1 MAVWRWLI
9 IGFLVLLCLGACT
22 AVPDPTP
29 TPVQN
34 VAEVATLVVER
45 PSATSLPTLTPT
57 PQPTNT
63 PELVVTDE
71 MPRVTAVP
79 TVTPVPTFTPIPSP
93 TPDPHLSQVS
103 NSNGGISHV
112 TVSSLGQLAFIE
124 GSVLWVETAAGAG
137 EFVEVGRYAQP
148 AVWSPDGSQLLYS
161 LTNTFDIFHDPN
173 ASFEQ
178 RLWSAV
184 DGSDISLSE
193 LITNYSS
200 PPYNVFQ
207 AFWSPD
213 STKILMQATLDKRH
227 EDDIIAYDNILLTI
241 DFSQHTLKDDRFIS
255 SKVYPVWFAHDV
267 YILRYHCGSP
277 CAGFASQNY
286 FGESL
291 WFEGSTTGFVDFAA
305 TDNFMILAGH
315 TDVPPPYSS
324 TLDEIN
330 LLTGEKRVIWEAPS
344 DGDYFTPFFDP
355 SISPDEQFIAFNY
368 GGGPHVQ
375 EVTYVLYVID
385 RNGQEIGQYPRS
397 SFVDPGSGF

>member
-1 MAVWRWLI
+1 
-9 IGFLVLLCLGACT
+9 
-22 AVPDPTP
+22 
-29 TPVQN
+29 
-34 VAEVATLVVER
+34 
-45 PSATSLPTLTPT
+45 
-57 PQPTNT
+57 
-63 PELVVTDE
+63 
-71 MPRVTAVP
+71 
-79 TVTPVPTFTPIPSP
+79 
-93 TPDPHLSQVS
+93 
-103 NSNGGISHV
+103 
-112 TVSSLGQLAFIE
+112 
-124 GSVLWVETAAGAG
+124 
-137 EFVEVGRYAQP
+137 
-148 AVWSPDGSQLLYS
+148 
-161 LTNTFDIFHDPN
+161 
-173 ASFEQ
+173 
-178 RLWSAV
+178 
-184 DGSDISLSE
+184 
-193 LITNYSS
+193 
-200 PPYNVFQ
+200 
-207 AFWSPD
+207 
-213 STKILMQATLDKRH
+213 
-227 EDDIIAYDNILLTI
+227 
-241 DFSQHTLKDDRFIS
+241 LKDDRFIS

-397 SFVDPGSGF
+397 SFVDWRPNGELTINRILESDVNQLVNLTASGESQIIFTTEPGTFLAKVAFYEKGDGKWSPDGRYFIFTTENYEKDLTQLYVWLSETEEVRLVLTEDQDYGSQFIWLPDSTAFYFIINGVIWRYEMETAD